1 MRMCRKADRGFT
13 LLELMLSL
21 VIIGIMLGVGMAFY
35 IPTSSAVG
43 QAARS
48 VARQLSSA
56 RVDAMLGRRKVCLEF
71 EEGSLFRLDGPG
83 ARKLVCKLPAGI
95 GLVIDGKP
103 VMMSSKEQFV
113 FGSLGY
119 TAERL
124 IYLHDGKESH
134 TIYVPSIGAPTVRLG
149 MNGLEELRKAVQ

>member
-1 MRMCRKADRGFT
+1 
-13 LLELMLSL
+13 MLSL

-71 EEGSLFRLDGPG
+71 EEGSLFQTGWPRRKKACVQTAGWNWPCHRWQTCDDEQQGNSLCSAPLAILRRGSFICMT
-83 ARKLVCKLPAGI
+83 ARSPI
-95 GLVIDGKP
+95 P
-103 VMMSSKEQFV
+103 YMF
-113 FGSLGY
+113 
-119 TAERL
+119 
-124 IYLHDGKESH
+124 
-134 TIYVPSIGAPTVRLG
+134 PSIGAPTVRLG